1 LGKSD
6 WIIVDCRTNDA
17 FNGWALDGV
26 SRGGHIPG
34 AVDFSADWL
43 KANDKEKLAE
53 ILKIKG
59 IIPEKNTIIYDAN
72 DIDSKEIA
80 VYLHKN
86 GIQNIYFSNVK

>member
-1 LGKSD
+1 
-6 WIIVDCRTNDA
+6 
-17 FNGWALDGV
+17 
-26 SRGGHIPG
+26 
-34 AVDFSADWL
+34 L